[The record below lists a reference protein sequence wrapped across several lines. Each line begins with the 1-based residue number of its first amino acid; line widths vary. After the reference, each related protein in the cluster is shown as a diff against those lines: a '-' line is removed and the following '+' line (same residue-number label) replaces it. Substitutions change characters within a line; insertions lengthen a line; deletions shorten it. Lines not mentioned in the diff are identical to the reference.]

1 MSSVCIIWG
10 RGTRITS
17 DHISLA
23 KVVCALIFFLNRP
36 MHMAQILEM
45 WQQQVFCVLLERIG
59 CSGLVRCKRIGLW
72 RD

>member
-1 MSSVCIIWG
+1 
-10 RGTRITS
+10 
-17 DHISLA
+17 
-23 KVVCALIFFLNRP
+23 